1 MEYTKQQKEALNA
14 IERFLNSQYS
24 IFILKGYAGTG
35 KTTLIRP
42 ILSVAKSTGKTCQLM
57 APTGRAAK
65 VLFDKTGYG
74 ATTIHKAIYELSDI
88 EAVEGDE
95 TQDSKIAYRFP
106 LRQLSNAKRPGA
118 PSSPDQSLL
127 IIDESSMISSRKA
140 VGDLFVF
147 GSGVLLD
154 DILKYARLEDGG
166 KILFVGDPA
175 QLPPVGDPDSY
186 ALDSDF
192 LTAKGYATD
201 SFELSEVIRQG
212 SDSTILGNSIKL
224 RNLIQ
229 SNIRTEL
236 VLDRKE
242 GEFEDIKSEDIA
254 MKYCEMSPKPSLV
267 SPIVICYSNKMVAAY
282 NNEIRSIYFPE
293 KPDEVQVG
301 DKIIIVGNNYASDTR
316 AVLNGEFA
324 IVIDCS
330 SDIEIQTGFV
340 YVDDNTEKK
349 KRVRMDLPF
358 RNVTLLLDDG
368 SIVNKKILDSLLAST
383 QPTITYQEQC
393 ALMSN
398 FMIRHRGIKPNSPE
412 FIKALMDDPYYNAIR
427 AKYGYAI
434 TCHKSQGGEWDTV
447 FVDYSGRTGLSKDCL
462 RWSYTA
468 STRAHTRMF
477 VHALIDIPKL
487 KARVNEVTTISS
499 APLEFYPAEVDVP
512 AGPFNGDTDL
522 APIKAK
528 YWQVVEALE
537 GTGFTVQGIE
547 HQQYRELYTVS
558 DAEGHTFKCDS
569 VYNKSGIMRPF
580 RATNPAE
587 APEEIMAL
595 INRDE
600 IYYFPFV
607 YTPSNQNLEDLY
619 HKVKSACDDYG
630 IVITNIVEN
639 LNNYK
644 VSYYLKTD
652 ALFAYLEIYVN
663 KHGQVTYINPRSEIG
678 GRDTKLMSLID
689 AIKE

>member
-1 MEYTKQQKEALNA
+1 MEYTKQQKDALDA
-14 IERFLNSQYS
+14 IERFLNSSYS

-42 ILSVAKSTGKTCQLM
+42 ILGMAKSMGKGCQLM

-65 VLFDKTGYG
+65 VLLDKTGHE
-74 ATTIHKAIYELSDI
+74 ASTIHKAIYELSEI

-95 TQDSKIAYRFP
+95 NQDSKIAYRFP
-106 LRQLSNAKRPGA
+106 LRQPTDSKRPGA
-118 PSSPDQSLL
+118 FISPDKSLL
-127 IIDESSMISSRKA
+127 IIDESSMISSRKS

-147 GSGVLLD
+147 GSGILLE
-154 DILKYARLEDGG
+154 DILKYARLDEGG

-175 QLPPVGDPDSY
+175 QLPPVGDPDSF
-186 ALDSDF
+186 ALDSNY
-192 LTAKGYATD
+192 LTAKGYSTD

-212 SDSTILGNSIKL
+212 SDSAILSNSIKL

-236 VLDRKE
+236 VLDRRE
-242 GEFEDIKSEDIA
+242 GEFEDIKSDDISK
-254 MKYCEMSPKPSLV
+254 KYCELSPEPSLI
-267 SPIVICYSNKMVAAY
+267 SPIVVCYSNKMAAAY

-293 KPDEVQVG
+293 KANEVQAG
-301 DKIIIVGNNYASDTR
+301 DKIIIVGNNYSSDSR

-324 IVIDCS
+324 IVLDCS
-330 SDIEIQTGFV
+330 SDVDIQTGFV

-349 KRVRMDLPF
+349 KRVRMDLTF
-358 RNVTLLLDDG
+358 RNATLLLDDG
-368 SIVNKKILDSLLAST
+368 SIVKKKILDSLLDSM

-398 FMIRHRGIKPNSPE
+398 FMIRHRGIKANSPE

-468 STRAHTRMF
+468 STRAHSRMY
-477 VHALIDIPKL
+477 VHALYDIPKL
-487 KARVNEVTTISS
+487 KVRFNAVSAVSS
-499 APLEFYPAEVDVP
+499 VPSEYYPVGTDIPV
-512 AGPFNGDTDL
+512 GPFNSITDL
-522 APIKAK
+522 APLKAK

-537 GTGFTVQGIE
+537 GTGFSVRGIE
-547 HQQYRELYTVS
+547 HQQYRELYTIS
-558 DAEGHTFKCDS
+558 DSEGNAFKCDS
-569 VYNKSGIMRPF
+569 IYNKSGIMRPF
-580 RATNPAE
+580 RAINPAD

-600 IYYFPFV
+600 TFGFPYE
-607 YTPSNQNLEDLY
+607 YTPSNPNLEDLY
-619 HKVKSACDDYG
+619 HRVKAACDDFG
-630 IVITNIVEN
+630 IVLTNVVEH
-639 LNNYK
+639 LDNYK
-644 VSYYLKTD
+644 LSYYLKTD
-652 ALFAYLEIYVN
+652 ALFAYLEIFVN

-678 GRDTKLMSLID
+678 GKDAKLVSLID

>member
-1 MEYTKQQKEALNA
+1 MEYTKQQKEALEA
-14 IERFLNSQYS
+14 IERFLNSSYS

-42 ILSVAKSTGKTCQLM
+42 VLDIAKSMGKACQLM

-65 VLFDKTGYG
+65 VLLDKTGHE

-95 TQDSKIAYRFP
+95 SQDSKIAYRFP

-118 PSSPDQSLL
+118 SISPDKSLL

-147 GSGVLLD
+147 GSGILLE

-186 ALDSDF
+186 ALDSDYLSSKGF
-192 LTAKGYATD
+192 TAD

-212 SDSTILGNSIKL
+212 SDSVILSNSIKL
-224 RNLIQ
+224 RDLIQ
-229 SNIRTEL
+229 SSIRTEL
-236 VLDRKE
+236 LLDRRE
-242 GEFEDIKSEDIA
+242 GEFEDIKSEDVA
-254 MKYCEMSPKPSLV
+254 VKYCELAPEPSLV
-267 SPIVICYSNKMVAAY
+267 SPIVICYSNKMAAAY
-282 NNEIRSIYFPE
+282 NNEIRSIYFQDKARE
-293 KPDEVQVG
+293 LHAG
-301 DKIIIVGNNYASDTR
+301 DKIIIVGNNYSSDTR

-324 IVIDCS
+324 IVLDCS
-330 SDIEIQTGFV
+330 VDVEIQTGFV
-340 YVDDNTEKK
+340 YVDDNTDKK
-349 KRVRMDLPF
+349 KRIRMDLTF
-358 RNVTLLLDDG
+358 RTATLLLDDG
-368 SIVNKKILDSLLAST
+368 SIVNKKILDSLLDST

-398 FMIRHRGIKPNSPE
+398 FMIRHRGIKANSPE
-412 FIKALMDDPYYNAIR
+412 FIKALMEDPYYNAIR

-468 STRAHTRMF
+468 STRAHSRMY
-477 VHALIDIPKL
+477 VHALYDIPKL
-487 KARVNEVTTISS
+487 KARINDVTTVSS
-499 APLEFYPAEVDVP
+499 VLPEFYPAGADVP
-512 AGPFNGDTDL
+512 AGPFHTDTDL
-522 APIKAK
+522 ISIKAK
-528 YWQVVEALE
+528 YWQVLEALE
-537 GTGFTVQGIE
+537 GTGFSIHGIE
-547 HQQYRELYTVS
+547 HQQYRELYTIS
-558 DAEGHTFKCDS
+558 DSDGNMFKCDS
-569 VYNKSGIMRPF
+569 IYNKSGIMRPF
-580 RATNPAE
+580 RAINPAE
-587 APEEIMAL
+587 APGEILTL

-600 IYYFPFV
+600 IYPFTYE

-619 HKVKSACDDYG
+619 HKVKSACDDCG
-630 IVITNIVEN
+630 IVITNVVEH

-644 VSYYLKTD
+644 VSYYLKTS
-652 ALFAYLEIYVN
+652 ALYAYLEIFVN

-678 GRDTKLMSLID
+678 GQDTKLVSLID